1 MMCPYGALPAAWPR
15 FIELVRRM
23 SPSTVICPGPD
34 CDTRYRH
41 TGLHGVYPD
50 WYACKERLAHGTNI
64 SLGCTEH
71 VSALEQHDDSAL
83 IFHPY
88 TYNDNMHTGW
98 FCNGECD
105 DITKFWNST
114 RIWQTYM
121 ATVGI
126 GKVATFNA
134 PPGTSGQISPPLVD
148 AMSQFG
154 KALRALLKPVPQS
167 AHVFDQSSSN
177 CNDTVVAEIDLA
189 VPTQFNMIKIN
200 EDLAL
205 GQRISQYAQVF
216 DFIPPT
222 LATKVRFRCL
232 RALGASVY
240 LKSFSLHHGPGPLG
254 PIPTESSV
262 DEMAV

>member
-1 MMCPYGALPAAWPR
+1 MG
-15 FIELVRRM
+15 
-23 SPSTVICPGPD
+23 
-34 CDTRYRH
+34 
-41 TGLHGVYPD
+41 
-50 WYACKERLAHGTNI
+50 
-64 SLGCTEH
+64 
-71 VSALEQHDDSAL
+71 
-83 IFHPY
+83 
-88 TYNDNMHTGW
+88 
-98 FCNGECD
+98 
-105 DITKFWNST
+105 
-114 RIWQTYM
+114 
-121 ATVGI
+121 
-126 GKVATFNA
+126 
-134 PPGTSGQISPPLVD
+134 
-148 AMSQFG
+148 
-154 KALRALLKPVPQS
+154 LRALLKPVSQS

-205 GQRISQYAQVF
+205 GMGIHGLSVGAQVF

-254 PIPTESSV
+254 PIPTVSSV